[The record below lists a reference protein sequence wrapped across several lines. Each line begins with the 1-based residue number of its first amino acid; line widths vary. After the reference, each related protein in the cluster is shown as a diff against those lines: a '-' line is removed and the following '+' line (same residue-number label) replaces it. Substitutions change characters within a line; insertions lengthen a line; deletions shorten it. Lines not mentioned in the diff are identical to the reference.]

1 MIAALLGIDIQDP
14 AFAFRQMRPVVQHL
28 LSCQGSGDKGG
39 DIECLLGFALPVD
52 ALKLPRVAMVELSI
66 QIICGGVSYV
76 SVALIWEAE
85 RISDRR
91 VSSNPIPVFWSVL
104 LSFSMAFLV

>member
-1 MIAALLGIDIQDP
+1 
-14 AFAFRQMRPVVQHL
+14 MRPVVQHL
-28 LSCQGSGDKGG
+28 LTCQGSGDKGG
-39 DIECLLGFALPVD
+39 DIECLLGFCLAGRCTEI
-52 ALKLPRVAMVELSI
+52 AESRYGRLSI

-104 LSFSMAFLV
+104 LSFSMAFLI